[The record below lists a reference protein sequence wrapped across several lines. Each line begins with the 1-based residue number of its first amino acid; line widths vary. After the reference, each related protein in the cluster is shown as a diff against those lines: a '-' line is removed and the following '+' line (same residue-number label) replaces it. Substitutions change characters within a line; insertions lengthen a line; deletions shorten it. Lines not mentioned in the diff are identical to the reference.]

1 MFIKNND
8 INRDDSA
15 VVKNSSLT
23 DNNNYNE
30 SEYMNDIEGERSD
43 EKRSRKNVNRR
54 TTSL

>member
-15 VVKNSSLT
+15 MVKNSSLT
-23 DNNNYNE
+23 DNNYNE
-30 SEYMNDIEGERSD
+30 SEYMNAIEGERSD
-43 EKRSRKNVNRR
+43 EKGSRKNVNRR

>member
-15 VVKNSSLT
+15 MVKNSSLT

-30 SEYMNDIEGERSD
+30 SEYMDAIEGERSD

>member
-15 VVKNSSLT
+15 MVKNSPLT

-30 SEYMNDIEGERSD
+30 SEYINAIEGERSD
-43 EKRSRKNVNRR
+43 EKRSRKNVNRH

>member
-15 VVKNSSLT
+15 MVKNSSLT

-30 SEYMNDIEGERSD
+30 SDYMNAIEGERSD

>member
-8 INRDDSA
+8 INRDASA
-15 VVKNSSLT
+15 MVKNSPLT
-23 DNNNYNE
+23 DNNNCNE
-30 SEYMNDIEGERSD
+30 SEYMNAIEGERSD

>member
-15 VVKNSSLT
+15 MVKNSSLT

-30 SEYMNDIEGERSD
+30 SEYTNAIEGERSD

>member
-15 VVKNSSLT
+15 MVKNSPLT
-23 DNNNYNE
+23 DNNNCNE
-30 SEYMNDIEGERSD
+30 SEYMNAIEGERSD
-43 EKRSRKNVNRR
+43 EKRSRKNVNRH